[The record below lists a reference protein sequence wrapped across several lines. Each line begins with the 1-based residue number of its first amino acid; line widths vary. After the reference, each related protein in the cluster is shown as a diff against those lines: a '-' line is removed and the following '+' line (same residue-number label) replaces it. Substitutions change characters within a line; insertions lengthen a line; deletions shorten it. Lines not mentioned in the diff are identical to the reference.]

1 MSKLMFAVMAAAA
14 ALLTEA
20 QAAEAAASCGA
31 AQPIITVEFR
41 LGSAALGRSALAEQ
55 ERAIRAALGTS
66 ELVSYRVLAMGDLS
80 EGTPWETA
88 PAQAQRADQALARAR
103 GAAVLRLLRR
113 LPAPL
118 RTARVSSALLP
129 NRPATSPIT
138 QLNNGTGVII
148 EIGVRFRDANGLY
161 IAC

>member
-1 MSKLMFAVMAAAA
+1 MSKLMFALMAAAA
-14 ALLTEA
+14 ALITGA
-20 QAAEAAASCGA
+20 QAAAAACGA
-31 AQPIITVEFR
+31 AQPITTVEFR

-80 EGTPWETA
+80 EGASWETA
-88 PAQAQRADQALARAR
+88 PAQARLADQALARAR

-118 RTARVSSALLP
+118 RTARVSSAPLP

-138 QLNNGTGVII
+138 RLNNGTGAII
-148 EIGVRFRDANGLY
+148 EIGVRFRDANGIY